1 MSSQSKQKLP
11 AISSEQKVFEF
22 ADQSEEL
29 PENVNEFDEV
39 SDLPHMERLYL
50 DMRKLRL
57 K

>member
-1 MSSQSKQKLP
+1 MSSQRIQKLP
-11 AISSEQKVFEF
+11 AISSEQKVLEF
-22 ADQSEEL
+22 DDQSEEL

>member
-1 MSSQSKQKLP
+1 MSSQRIPKLL
-11 AISSEQKVFEF
+11 AMNSGQKVYEF
-22 ADQSEEL
+22 DDQSEEL

-50 DMRKLRL
+50 DMRIMRL

>member
-1 MSSQSKQKLP
+1 MSSQRIQKLP
-11 AISSEQKVFEF
+11 AINSLQKNIEL
-22 ADQSEEL
+22 DDYLEEL
-29 PENVNEFDEV
+29 PENVDEFDEV

>member
-1 MSSQSKQKLP
+1 MNSG
-11 AISSEQKVFEF
+11 QKVYEF
-22 ADQSEEL
+22 DDQSEEL

-50 DMRKLRL
+50 DMRIMRL